1 MPITSCRSD
10 LRWCSGRRRGT
21 RKGGDCL
28 THLLFAKPDSESYP
42 ARGGEGRSTAKLH
55 SKLNCTMST
64 LTSFL
69 GFSAAALTT
78 IANLPQV
85 LKCWRTGN
93 TDDLSP
99 RMLLALS
106 GGTALWTLYGV
117 SQKDTAIVI
126 GNSISFA
133 LAALHLPLNLGPL
146 LHKLLR
152 WSAAK
157 ALLPI
162 QV

>member
-1 MPITSCRSD
+1 VP
-10 LRWCSGRRRGT
+10 G
-21 RKGGDCL
+21 KV
-28 THLLFAKPDSESYP
+28 
-42 ARGGEGRSTAKLH
+42 TAELH
-55 SKLNCTMST
+55 GKLNSTMST

-93 TDDLSP
+93 TDDLSL
-99 RMLLALS
+99 RMQLALS
-106 GGTALWTLYGV
+106 SGTALWTLYGV

-133 LAALHLPLNLGPL
+133 LALIL
-146 LHKLLR
+146 LFLKR
-152 WSAAK
+152 KSERSRAK
-157 ALLPI
+157 NSPSK
-162 QV
+162 VFGSRNEVST

>member
-1 MPITSCRSD
+1 VP
-10 LRWCSGRRRGT
+10 G
-21 RKGGDCL
+21 KV
-28 THLLFAKPDSESYP
+28 
-42 ARGGEGRSTAKLH
+42 TAELH
-55 SKLNCTMST
+55 GKLNSTMST

-93 TDDLSP
+93 TDDLSL
-99 RMLLALS
+99 RMQLALS
-106 GGTALWTLYGV
+106 SGTALWTLYGV

-133 LAALHLPLNLGPL
+133 LALILLFLKRKSERSRAKNSPSKVFRESERSLYLEQTPTHLSS
-146 LHKLLR
+146 
-152 WSAAK
+152 SA
-157 ALLPI
+157 I
-162 QV
+162 DVSG